1 MRYDVTIHTR
11 DCSTGEERIERCNP
25 SSLDCI
31 EALRYGELLVRAR
44 AANSGRR
51 IALVSAVV
59 RQGSRMILSRE
70 Y

>member
-1 MRYDVTIHTR
+1 MRYTVTFQTR
-11 DCSTGEERIERCNP
+11 DRDTGEEREERCKP
-25 SSLDCI
+25 STLDCI
-31 EALRYGELLVRAR
+31 EALRYAELLVRAR

-51 IALVSAVV
+51 ITLVSADV